1 MLSGGEEKSAK
12 LEYSTNEII
21 RINNWTNQ
29 RRGFEEFSSGSSVNP
44 RCARYIGAIAV
55 FTSVCGTMEKS
66 RAHQKFILLPGGA
79 LHMYVTLWL
88 FNLHL

>member
-44 RCARYIGAIAV
+44 WCARYIGAIAV
-55 FTSVCGTMEKS
+55 FTSMCGTMEKKQGTPEVHFTS
-66 RAHQKFILLPGGA
+66 RRCIT
-79 LHMYVTLWL
+79 YVCGTLAV
-88 FNLHL
+88 